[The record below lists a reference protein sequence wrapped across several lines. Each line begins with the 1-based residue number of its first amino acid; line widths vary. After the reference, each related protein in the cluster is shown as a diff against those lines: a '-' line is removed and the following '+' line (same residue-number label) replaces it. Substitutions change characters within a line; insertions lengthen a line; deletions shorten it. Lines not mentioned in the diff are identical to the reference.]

1 MKKIITFVFLSILII
16 SCSSKIP
23 YKEQIKQYNNS
34 VTEADSFLKNKEY
47 QKAINA
53 STQAIEITDTLS
65 KALQIRGN
73 AYLGLNKYDDAEDD
87 FSDVI
92 KIEGN
97 KSVAYK
103 GRAIAYYSQNKKDDF
118 KDDIDIYISNHGND
132 NNAHSL
138 RGDYFVED
146 EKYDEAVNDYSICIK
161 KDPKNP
167 VYYLKRGNVYAV
179 DGQENLSIADYEN
192 YTRLNQGKN
201 NDEVYYKRAI
211 LNIKVKKYQK
221 ALNDFSLISKG
232 YTNLKIFEFKGDCY
246 SKLKN
251 QKNAINQYSLYL
263 EKLPEDSNVI
273 NKRGESFL
281 LLGNITSANLDFKR
295 AANIKWVSKGFL
307 YKYGWYVLFIIGFFT
322 IGVITNN
329 TIREEYDN
337 KKAIKS
343 YWYFILTGL
352 FGGHYL
358 YVGYIIR
365 YILYVILV
373 FALVYL
379 NAFNIRSFFNHIDL
393 LWSEVLGTQYSI
405 PLLYAIIILFIIDF
419 IFLPYF
425 VFLKNQELR
434 SSITYEI
441 PKQRGAEIKTNT
453 VLLEENYSK
462 FKSLQL

>member
-1 MKKIITFVFLSILII
+1 M
-16 SCSSKIP
+16 
-23 YKEQIKQYNNS
+23 
-34 VTEADSFLKNKEY
+34 
-47 QKAINA
+47 
-53 STQAIEITDTLS
+53 
-65 KALQIRGN
+65 
-73 AYLGLNKYDDAEDD
+73 
-87 FSDVI
+87 
-92 KIEGN
+92 
-97 KSVAYK
+97 
-103 GRAIAYYSQNKKDDF
+103 
-118 KDDIDIYISNHGND
+118 
-132 NNAHSL
+132 
-138 RGDYFVED
+138 
-146 EKYDEAVNDYSICIK
+146 
-161 KDPKNP
+161 
-167 VYYLKRGNVYAV
+167 
-179 DGQENLSIADYEN
+179 
-192 YTRLNQGKN
+192 
-201 NDEVYYKRAI
+201 
-211 LNIKVKKYQK
+211 
-221 ALNDFSLISKG
+221 
-232 YTNLKIFEFKGDCY
+232 
-246 SKLKN
+246 
-251 QKNAINQYSLYL
+251 
-263 EKLPEDSNVI
+263 
-273 NKRGESFL
+273 
-281 LLGNITSANLDFKR
+281 GNITSANLDFKR

-462 FKSLQL
+462 FKSLQS